1 MKRIS
6 FLIVTL
12 ALCATPAVR
21 AQDAATQERLDKL
34 TGRIDDLTAAHDA
47 LKKQVDVLIKEVAD
61 VREQSAKPSTS
72 YARPEEL
79 SRLAEKVQEVD
90 RKRMDDAEKIHAELL
105 KLRDV
110 LKTPLASSKKPPVA
124 APKDT
129 PVTPDSGTPS
139 KGFEYVIKS
148 GDTLDAVAQA
158 YREKNIKVTAAQ
170 ILKANPGLK
179 AERLYVG
186 KKIFI
191 PAPQP

>member
-12 ALCATPAVR
+12 ALCSTPAMR

-47 LKKQVDVLIKEVAD
+47 MKKQVDVLIKEVAD

-72 YARPEEL
+72 YARPEDL
-79 SRLAEKVQEVD
+79 NRLAEKVQEVD
-90 RKRMDDAEKIHAELL
+90 RKRLDDAEKIHAELL

-110 LKTPLASSKKPPVA
+110 LKAPLASSKKPPVA

-129 PVTPDSGTPS
+129 PVTPDSSTLS

-158 YREKNIKVTAAQ
+158 YREKNIKVTVAQ